1 MKDVVEILT
10 SFYYFIEKIYVFI
23 LKKKKKKQGKTAY
36 GSFFSKK
43 NGKMWFLLTLLITEF
58 QDSRAIVL
66 VSKMFP

>member
-10 SFYYFIEKIYVFI
+10 SFYYFIEKIYVFV
-23 LKKKKKKQGKTAY
+23 LKKKKKLGKTAY